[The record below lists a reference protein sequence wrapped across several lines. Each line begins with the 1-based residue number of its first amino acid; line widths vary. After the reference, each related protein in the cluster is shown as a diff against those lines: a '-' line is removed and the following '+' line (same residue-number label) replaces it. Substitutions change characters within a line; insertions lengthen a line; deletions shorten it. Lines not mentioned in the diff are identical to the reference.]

1 MLSAVSLAMRVL
13 WCRKSGSSEY
23 RSEGLGVIQLTI
35 GDLFRDTEIG
45 DLDSTLVIHQYV
57 GTLDIAMNDV
67 SSMQV
72 I

>member
-13 WCRKSGSSEY
+13 WCRKSGSNQY
-23 RSEGLGVIQLTI
+23 RSEGLGLFQLTV
-35 GDLFRDTEIG
+35 GDLLRDTEIG
-45 DLDSTLVIHQYV
+45 DLDSTLVVHQDV